1 MNNIIHIIQHTAR
14 TATVLLLALLT
25 AQTAGAEEGYLTD
38 FVTVSS
44 QGTATARFAYSD
56 HFYRVDWSGIN
67 TDKTSSVQLFI
78 SIYNDIRYMINGN
91 SGTDNL
97 YASATE
103 SDKWRP
109 SHITSLTPGQ
119 SSDGYTNFGNLATG
133 AQSSNYPPT
142 FKKVCTV
149 TCLSASAPTWAWSAD
164 RSACTATFTC
174 AEDASL
180 TATVTAT
187 VTAAGGSIT
196 ASATFNGT
204 AYSDTK
210 TDPWGRSDGRDGSE
224 ANPYAIGSPEALA
237 LLSDYV
243 NAGNNASALHFEQT
257 QDIDMSSAGNF
268 TPIGSK
274 ANDYNPTPFR
284 GTYDGKGHA
293 ITGLTVDTTSPMVGL
308 FGYFEGTVRNVTMV
322 NPNVKC
328 SLSGFGSKYAGGIV
342 GLNHYGT
349 VENCNVINPTLN
361 AQNKG
366 AICGGFNS
374 AGATVR
380 NCYYY
385 TTTNYNA
392 VDTGSTVGTISNT
405 SRAYTLTLASGITT
419 STAPAFTYGGTGYY
433 AGTITL
439 AAAPTGW
446 NYAYSVNGSAIGGNT
461 FDISADASVTVTRTP
476 IDYTITYNLGGG
488 TNASGNPA
496 TYTIQSPAITLAAPT
511 RTGYTFGG
519 WYANSGLTGNQVTTI
534 ASGSTGNVE
543 LWAKWTPTQYT
554 INYNLGGGTNHGDNP
569 TTYTV
574 ESAAIALGAATR
586 TGYQFGGWYASADC
600 SGDAVTTIGSGQTGD
615 VELWAKWTA
624 NRYAISFVGNGKTGG
639 TMDNELFTYDEA
651 KALTACAYTRTGY
664 HFTGWNTEADGSGT
678 AYADGQ
684 EVLNLTAEPDATLTL
699 YAQWTANTYTV
710 HFVAGI
716 PVNGTMADM
725 TLTYDQEATALT
737 KNAFSTTT
745 GQWLRWNT
753 EADGKG
759 TDYEDEAL
767 VQNLTAEDGGVVT
780 LYAQWRLQ
788 HRFNYDN
795 SIFRCYNTSNTNEV
809 YWAYAGEKV
818 KVEVIDGTSEYTIRV
833 VNGDDE
839 AITLNTKTNTFVMPD
854 EEVWITYTSVKK
866 MSYTTISLDNF
877 ESGDDVAYLYDAS
890 QPTVTPTVVVKDGET
905 VLTEGTD
912 YTLAITNNTGSATQM
927 VTATVTVTGMG
938 GYVGTNTREFRITP
952 FNIANCEIKGMEAYD
967 DGYGVYYP
975 LERNVEVWN
984 GETKLVVG
992 TDYSLDVEYADSYV
1006 VGQFYNA
1013 TVKGT
1018 GDWGGSQTFQFKVVE
1033 LHHTV
1038 VFVANGGSG
1047 TMASDVATKGQLYTL
1062 PACGFTAPDGK
1073 KFSHWVASCEPDA
1086 EKQPGDYFTAP
1097 YIWNESYVQTI
1108 TVTAYW
1114 RDKATFTVTLPEEM
1128 EVVSGTLTDGKAI
1141 EDEVITFRPRPG
1153 FTATDVQANGT
1164 ALTPDGEGI
1173 YTLTVTADVTVTAT
1187 FRSSTIDLTDAS
1199 GDFAAI
1205 NNDVLTGTTSHTV
1218 TIANGASITLNN
1230 VAISGGIVCEGT
1242 AEITLVGTN
1251 SVSGA
1256 TNKAGIQIGGSGTTL
1271 TIKGDGSLTANGG
1284 DNSAGIGLSRAWKPA
1299 NDVIGGDIVIEGG
1312 NITAN
1317 GGSQW
1322 GAGIGTGVIYAGGGA
1337 LTARIGNITIKG
1349 GTVKAT
1355 GGSDSDG
1362 IGTGYTYY
1370 GCTNAIG
1377 TVTIYDG
1384 IDKVDASSIKNFGS
1398 VVYMHGENNVT
1409 ASKTDYFTII
1419 EDGDRRIIEKKDD
1432 TDYTITIADDIEHG
1446 TLTGAATAKYG
1457 EKVTITV
1464 TPDFGY
1470 RLSRFVVKDADNNDV
1485 PSTGNTFQMPKG
1497 NVTVSAVFEQGTH
1510 GTTEFAWGYFG
1521 SDDFVTEATIYDGL
1535 TTVNLQQGQ
1544 SCQILEYDENDD
1556 YRVFLLDNST
1566 YEATIPYSG
1575 GTGTFPEYGNGT
1587 NFNLNDESGFYDI
1600 TMTDV
1605 GNDKWS
1611 VSILKTVGV
1620 IDNIPDQTYTGSEI
1634 TPEPLVLAGSLSLTK
1649 GTDYEYSYTN
1659 NTNVGTA
1666 TVRATFQGTY
1676 ASLGYVERTFT
1687 ILPPPVVVVNVTG
1700 NGTVTYNDKSAA
1712 SGETIGVTAEKGTD
1726 VTLTLTP
1733 GNGYAVRSVEYG
1745 YTKSNETTMNGAKLP
1760 INGTTATLTVPNDL
1774 KDGTYVN
1781 LTVTFVSALVGGAD
1795 EASAVALT
1803 DNTLTDL
1810 AGGWYKVDS
1819 DITFDHTLSLLNET
1833 YLTIAEDK
1841 TMTVNTASNRGIY
1854 SDYTLFVSGDGALSV
1869 TTTAGY
1875 GIAVL
1880 VGNYVQTGATVTA
1893 SGYIGI
1899 RCTDDFIAFNF
1910 DNDFT
1915 FSSGQLTA
1923 TGSGGDGIWANN
1935 TITLGWTNPADRI
1948 TASSYNARGT
1958 VKVAD
1963 GQALTDGS
1971 GHIYSGTLDAADLAA
1986 IGGQTLQPALLLAD
2000 NADNTAAITAHA
2012 GKTLA
2017 VALSGRTLYKDGSWN
2032 TLCLPFA
2039 VSTASGTLSDD
2050 GVKAMTL
2057 NTTTSSLADGTLT
2070 LNFDDAKGQTIPA
2083 GTPFIIKWNNTGV
2096 NIENPVFEDVT
2107 VSKAT
2112 NDATV
2117 DGVLT
2122 FTGTYAPVKIADGG
2136 DNTKLYLGSGNK
2148 LYYPN
2153 AAMTIGCQRAYFQ
2166 LAAGIT
2172 AGNSAG
2178 GNEHGND
2185 VEDGVRAFV
2194 LNFGDD
2200 EANGILSVSAESSR
2214 EALPAAW
2221 YTLDGRRLD
2230 GQPTAKG
2237 LYIHGGKKVI
2247 VK

>member
-1 MNNIIHIIQHTAR
+1 MIHNISRFIA
-14 TATVLLLALLT
+14 ALALLAT
-25 AQTAGAEEGYLTD
+25 AQTARAWLTD
-38 FVTVSS
+38 FVAVSQ

-67 TDKTSSVQLFI
+67 SVTTTVKLDFITSGTMVAQRNGNTSSFI
-78 SIYNDIRYMINGN
+78 
-91 SGTDNL
+91 TL
-97 YASATE
+97 YASE
-103 SDKWRP
+103 SSSDRWCT
-109 SHITSLTPGQ
+109 SHITGLTPGQ
-119 SSDGYTNFGNLATG
+119 SSDGYTNYADLATG
-133 AQSSNYPPT
+133 ASSGK
-142 FKKVCTV
+142 KKVCTV

-174 AEDASL
+174 AEDATL

-224 ANPYAIGSPEALA
+224 AKPYAIGSPEALA

-243 NAGNNASALHFEQT
+243 NAGNNASGLHFEQT

-268 TPIGSK
+268 TPIGYDK
-274 ANDYNPTPFR
+274 PFN
-284 GTYDGKGHA
+284 GIYDGKGHA
-293 ITGLTVDTTSPMVGL
+293 ITGLTVNTTSPNAAL
-308 FGYFEGTVRNVTMV
+308 FGYMEGGSIRNVTMV
-322 NPNVKC
+322 NPSLTC
-328 SLSGFGSKYAGGIV
+328 SFSGSGDKRAGGIV
-342 GLNHYGT
+342 SSIRPGT
-349 VENCNVINPTLN
+349 IMNCNVINPTLR
-361 AQNKG
+361 AGYKG
-366 AICGGFNS
+366 AICGTING
-374 AGATVR
+374 GGWCEVR
-380 NCYYY
+380 DCYYY
-385 TTTNYNA
+385 TTGSVGA
-392 VDTGSTVGTISNT
+392 VGLNPLNQTVTGGRI
-405 SRAYTLTLASGITT
+405 YTLTLASGVTT

-439 AAAPTGW
+439 GAAPTGW
-446 NYAYSVNGSAIGGNT
+446 TYAYSVNGSAISGNT

-534 ASGSTGNVE
+534 GGGSTGNVE

-569 TTYTV
+569 STYTV

-600 SGDAVTTIGSGQTGD
+600 SGDAVTTIATGTTGD

-624 NRYAISFVGNGKTGG
+624 NRYAIAFVGNGKTDG
-639 TMDNELFTYDEA
+639 TMYNELFYYDEA
-651 KALTACAYTRTGY
+651 KALTTCAYTRTGY
-664 HFTGWNTEADGSGT
+664 HFNGWNTESDGSGT
-678 AYADGQ
+678 AYTDGQ

-716 PVNGTMADM
+716 PVNGEMADQ
-725 TLTYDQEATALT
+725 TFTYDQEATALT

-753 EADGKG
+753 KADGSG
-759 TDYEDEAL
+759 TNYEDEQQ
-767 VQNLTAEDGGVVT
+767 VQNLTAEDGGTVT
-780 LYAQWRLQ
+780 LYAQWHLQ
-788 HRFNYDN
+788 HRYNYDN
-795 SIFRCYNTSNTNEV
+795 TIFRCYNVGNSNQV
-809 YWAYAGEKV
+809 YWAYADEAV

-833 VNGDDE
+833 VNGDGED
-839 AITLNTKTNTFVMPD
+839 ITLDTETNTFVMPN

-866 MSYTTISLDNF
+866 IAYTTICLDDF
-877 ESGDDVAYLYDAS
+877 DSSDDVAYLYDAS

-975 LERNVEVWN
+975 LSKNVEVWN
-984 GETKLVVG
+984 GDTKLTLD
-992 TDYSLDVEYADSYV
+992 TDYSLDVEYAESYE
-1006 VGQFYNA
+1006 VGQSYNA
-1013 TVKGT
+1013 TVKGL
-1018 GDWGGSQTFQFKVVE
+1018 GDWGGSKTFQFKVVE

-1047 TMASDVATKGQLYTL
+1047 TMASDVATKGQHYNL
-1062 PACGFTAPDGK
+1062 PACGFTAPLGK
-1073 KFSHWVASCEPDA
+1073 VFDHWVVDYTGIEENPI
-1086 EKQPGDYFTAP
+1086 KQPDDYFTAP
-1097 YIWNESYVQTI
+1097 YIYNESDVQTI

-1114 RDKATFTVTLPEEM
+1114 RDKATFTVTLPEDM

-1173 YTLTVTADVTVTAT
+1173 YTLTVTADVTVTVGALAPIDWAT
-1187 FRSSTIDLTDAS
+1187 VNQGTDA
-1199 GDFAAI
+1199 DPYMI
-1205 NNDVLTGTTSHTV
+1205 Y
-1218 TIANGASITLNN
+1218 
-1230 VAISGGIVCEGT
+1230 
-1242 AEITLVGTN
+1242 
-1251 SVSGA
+1251 
-1256 TNKAGIQIGGSGTTL
+1256 NKDQLLLLA
-1271 TIKGDGSLTANGG
+1271 
-1284 DNSAGIGLSRAWKPA
+1284 
-1299 NDVIGGDIVIEGG
+1299 
-1312 NITAN
+1312 
-1317 GGSQW
+1317 
-1322 GAGIGTGVIYAGGGA
+1322 
-1337 LTARIGNITIKG
+1337 
-1349 GTVKAT
+1349 
-1355 GGSDSDG
+1355 
-1362 IGTGYTYY
+1362 
-1370 GCTNAIG
+1370 
-1377 TVTIYDG
+1377 
-1384 IDKVDASSIKNFGS
+1384 
-1398 VVYMHGENNVT
+1398 H
-1409 ASKTDYFTII
+1409 
-1419 EDGDRRIIEKKDD
+1419 
-1432 TDYTITIADDIEHG
+1432 
-1446 TLTGAATAKYG
+1446 
-1457 EKVTITV
+1457 
-1464 TPDFGY
+1464 
-1470 RLSRFVVKDADNNDV
+1470 
-1485 PSTGNTFQMPKG
+1485 
-1497 NVTVSAVFEQGTH
+1497 
-1510 GTTEFAWGYFG
+1510 
-1521 SDDFVTEATIYDGL
+1521 
-1535 TTVNLQQGQ
+1535 
-1544 SCQILEYDENDD
+1544 
-1556 YRVFLLDNST
+1556 RV
-1566 YEATIPYSG
+1566 
-1575 GTGTFPEYGNGT
+1575 NGT
-1587 NFNLNDESGFYDI
+1587 
-1600 TMTDV
+1600 
-1605 GNDKWS
+1605 
-1611 VSILKTVGV
+1611 
-1620 IDNIPDQTYTGSEI
+1620 
-1634 TPEPLVLAGSLSLTK
+1634 
-1649 GTDYEYSYTN
+1649 
-1659 NTNVGTA
+1659 
-1666 TVRATFQGTY
+1666 
-1676 ASLGYVERTFT
+1676 
-1687 ILPPPVVVVNVTG
+1687 
-1700 NGTVTYNDKSAA
+1700 
-1712 SGETIGVTAEKGTD
+1712 SGETVNTYEGKYFK
-1726 VTLTLTP
+1726 L
-1733 GNGYAVRSVEYG
+1733 
-1745 YTKSNETTMNGAKLP
+1745 GA
-1760 INGTTATLTVPNDL
+1760 
-1774 KDGTYVN
+1774 
-1781 LTVTFVSALVGGAD
+1781 
-1795 EASAVALT
+1795 
-1803 DNTLTDL
+1803 
-1810 AGGWYKVDS
+1810 
-1819 DITFDHTLSLLNET
+1819 DITFDHDADEGDDYAENYEAIGGYYNSTDRYFMGNFDGDGHTVSGIRIRKTGSGYANYYQGLFGQTGYGAVIHDVHLTDARITGFYYVGGIIGPNTGTVSGCTVTDSYITAGDGYGTICGGNVGTLTNNYYHGCTVNGTAVTSGVGCRGADITANNGALPAYAITLGDGVSTTVLASEPENGFVKGGISYYRLGLALPLASEAPEGYTLSFSANGTALSGNTYTVNATDCDVTLSAAIRSDGLEHEVSYMTADGTTKTAKAIALDGHET
-1833 YLTIAEDK
+1833 VGGTGFVHLDEGTYYVGTDIATANRIWLDGDVTLILANGK
-1841 TMTVNTASNRGIY
+1841 TMTLNGWGIAGGYDLTIYGQSLDAATAGTLRYDGTSDGINADKY
-1854 SDYTLFVSGDGALSV
+1854 VQHSGNVSI
-1869 TTTAGY
+1869 TTTGSSVL
-1875 GIAVL
+1875 GIDAR
-1880 VGNYVQTGATVTA
+1880 VTLRGGTLTISA
-1893 SGYIGI
+1893 NGDNARAISGTRHSILG
-1899 RCTDDFIAFNF
+1899 
-1910 DNDFT
+1910 
-1915 FSSGQLTA
+1915 GQLTA
-1923 TGSGGDGIWANN
+1923 TATGTTATGILASDL
-1935 TITLGWTNPADRI
+1935 ILGWTRPDDCI
-1948 TASSYNARGT
+1948 TASSISTEGGT
-1958 VKVAD
+1958 VAVAD
-1963 GQALTDGS
+1963 GKALTDGS
-1971 GHIYSGTLDAADLAA
+1971 GNIYTGTLTASELSGFAAET
-1986 IGGQTLQPALLLAD
+1986 TLQPCLALAD
-2000 NADNTAAITAHA
+2000 AASNTAAITDHA
-2012 GKTLA
+2012 GQTLA

-2032 TLCLPFA
+2032 TLCLPFS

-2166 LAAGIT
+2166 LLGDLT
-2172 AGNSAG
+2172 AGKPAG
-2178 GNEHGND
+2178 EIEQGKD
-2185 VEDGVRAFV
+2185 QEDPVRAFV